1 MNGQLTIVIAAD
13 TERRFYQYFLLNRLM
28 GKKSKNRDWSDGSRE
43 GLEDRIVAGAA
54 GLLSLLARPCRRRFN
69 YRWTNEK
76 NREIADV
83 LCQLLKLSQKTME
96 NTNLVLCEQD
106 NCMKNWY
113 KKTIQPILP
122 KIKQNQQIAPTQIFR
137 CVLVNIC
144 TTMVRWGKTLSDQ
157 NHAQKWRNNESWT
170 GGNGIRDWGAKK
182 DGKRVEIQ
190 IQDYNNS
197 MTGTEVYLF
206 PSTHC
211 LLIFIKSKM
220 FNIA

>member
-137 CVLVNIC
+137 CVLVN
-144 TTMVRWGKTLSDQ
+144 MYGDGAMRK
-157 NHAQKWRNNESWT
+157 NAQWSKSRTEMAKQWKLNWREWDSGL
-170 GGNGIRDWGAKK
+170 GG
-182 DGKRVEIQ
+182 
-190 IQDYNNS
+190 
-197 MTGTEVYLF
+197 
-206 PSTHC
+206 
-211 LLIFIKSKM
+211 
-220 FNIA
+220 